1 MTLSGNQP
9 VAEDQNATFSC
20 TAPSGESIARY
31 IWKRNGSVLLNNTQ
45 QEYIFV
51 ANQVH
56 NGQILSCAA
65 VTNSGVTSQESN
77 LTLQVYCK

>member
-1 MTLSGNQP
+1 MTLSGKQP
-9 VAEDQNATFSC
+9 VAEDKNATFSC
-20 TAPSGESIARY
+20 TIPSGKSIARY
-31 IWKRNGSVLLNNTQ
+31 IWKRNGSVLPNNTQ

-65 VTNSGVTSQESN
+65 VTDGDVISQESN